1 MASALM
7 EAEEPSIVMDNA
19 RIVGLESQILNSQE
33 IIVRLNRELDSA
45 LLRIATLE
53 NVCSENQ
60 NDLHEKRNRIN
71 DLIDEIDERE
81 EMNERLK
88 QELYEKDEKLKT
100 LDNIIIQLKQHIKQ
114 ENIDKEQRQT
124 HENIHCQ
131 QCQFLLN
138 EFGKTTENFS
148 INNLHSQI
156 MFDRQLCQLILH
168 DLGNNNNNN
177 NYDYSLNNSPQEILD
192 QYHKQERLKFHDLLQ
207 KSLITEDISN
217 LIDSD
222 DILFE
227 LLTHLNSLIRLK
239 ETLSNDSKELQHIR
253 SLLHLTTDDD
263 NNNNNDEFIQDLINK
278 RECIKYLRTKI
289 DNNHNFTDYELIKH
303 VLHDYFNFQQQQIE
317 IKEYL
322 HLNIDNNNNDNAL
335 NYSRLLIE
343 RCSEAIHVGVELNER
358 IKNYE
363 QTIVKLSNQLDEH
376 INKILERRKQI
387 DEIVS
392 KFYNTSIDQDTN
404 EVTQLDRIRS
414 ILQSDV
420 DFRRALA
427 SETLVTSNEDILQ
440 RIREYKSVY
449 ENHQILT
456 EKYSNENQ
464 HLIIDELTKQIHEL
478 KEEGNQRKN
487 QLKEIS
493 LFLESNTDNEEI
505 QFNLIHSFLQSS
517 NNFCLTLSNKLS
529 VTNNHESI
537 LQRIHDYQ
545 LIINQL
551 IDYEN
556 HWTNETTDEL
566 ITKLKTM
573 KNAENIVEDLQKQLN
588 ESIHN
593 EKQLQN
599 NIKEITD
606 RFVSNID
613 HNEGSNITYIHHL
626 LESLTNFR
634 QKLVDKTQMNTDE
647 DILNLFQKYQENNIQ
662 LQELLNQSIQEKQDV
677 ELQTTNNDDNFYN
690 QVKELIDVE
699 IDNPEEII
707 NKIKELSQL
716 PSPALIDELL
726 FNNEQLRNLLNIE
739 DENLV
744 QSVMKLNENFYQLK
758 EQYEKLIQKENVINK
773 HFEQMMNKLGL
784 SSDSSLQTQID
795 EICVIFDTFS
805 IEYNQLTSTNIKT
818 MNLIE
823 IFKHI
828 QLVLIENNQLK
839 NLIDQLDFDKSSDN
853 LDYISKLQNYLRKVD
868 NLCRLICND
877 DNINIDQALIM
888 YQRKIE
894 HDEDIIEKIS
904 NFKQQLLTRLS
915 IDNEEKIF
923 DRLSEIEKMNTDL
936 KDKLQNHNDTNST
949 LTSLNITISE
959 QRNQILEKE
968 ETLEK
973 LRTQRERMLSKMKE
987 MKTNN
992 ETLTNQF
999 KQTNQSLDEFHL
1011 KEIDYKNQIEEI
1023 KQQLRSGN
1031 NQIQV
1036 TLDECQAQQELQET
1050 MKLEI
1055 ESIKNEMDTQRKL
1068 YESRCRQIMHEKNQL
1083 DKNQKELF
1091 EQKQILENENK
1102 RLQTILYTI
1111 KDTLENVDDINLIVD
1126 TILKLR
1132 QDHLIFTNQLTQRN
1146 EYMHIENEKLLLN
1159 INQQQSII
1167 NEYIQTKNELE
1178 KRLFD
1183 NEQQIMNLKQE
1194 LNNQI
1199 NQYQHLQNEYQ
1210 LYKEEYSTKINS
1222 QVAIID
1228 IEQSS
1233 PPQPHHLPIQ
1243 QAAESNHWMAIDMKD
1258 EEIPLA
1264 TATKHSTINTPTALL
1279 NLLGELKSKLGITLT
1294 HRPRLSSVYF
1304 LYLCSVHLLTIYLL
1318 FIRHC

>member
-322 HLNIDNNNNDNAL
+322 HLNIDNNNDNAL

-677 ELQTTNNDDNFYN
+677 ELQTMNNDDNFYN

-1243 QAAESNHWMAIDMKD
+1243 QAAESNHW
-1258 EEIPLA
+1258 LVV
-1264 TATKHSTINTPTALL
+1264 NTVS
-1279 NLLGELKSKLGITLT
+1279 N
-1294 HRPRLSSVYF
+1294 
-1304 LYLCSVHLLTIYLL
+1304 
-1318 FIRHC
+1318 

>member
-138 EFGKTTENFS
+138 EFGKITENFS

-156 MFDRQLCQLILH
+156 IFDRQLCQLILH
-168 DLGNNNNNN
+168 DLGNNNNNNN

-322 HLNIDNNNNDNAL
+322 HLNIDNNNDNAL

-420 DFRRALA
+420 DFRHALT

-440 RIREYKSVY
+440 RIREYKSMY

-464 HLIIDELTKQIHEL
+464 QLIIDELTKQIHEL

-493 LFLESNTDNEEI
+493 LFLESNTENEEI
-505 QFNLIHSFLQSS
+505 QYNLIHSFLQSS

-599 NIKEITD
+599 DIKEITD

-613 HNEGSNITYIHHL
+613 HNEGSNITYIHRL

-634 QKLVDKTQMNTDE
+634 QILVDKTQMNTDE
-647 DILNLFQKYQENNIQ
+647 DI
-662 LQELLNQSIQEKQDV
+662 
-677 ELQTTNNDDNFYN
+677 
-690 QVKELIDVE
+690 
-699 IDNPEEII
+699 
-707 NKIKELSQL
+707 
-716 PSPALIDELL
+716 
-726 FNNEQLRNLLNIE
+726 
-739 DENLV
+739 
-744 QSVMKLNENFYQLK
+744 
-758 EQYEKLIQKENVINK
+758 
-773 HFEQMMNKLGL
+773 
-784 SSDSSLQTQID
+784 
-795 EICVIFDTFS
+795 
-805 IEYNQLTSTNIKT
+805 
-818 MNLIE
+818 
-823 IFKHI
+823 
-828 QLVLIENNQLK
+828 
-839 NLIDQLDFDKSSDN
+839 
-853 LDYISKLQNYLRKVD
+853 
-868 NLCRLICND
+868 
-877 DNINIDQALIM
+877 
-888 YQRKIE
+888 
-894 HDEDIIEKIS
+894 
-904 NFKQQLLTRLS
+904 
-915 IDNEEKIF
+915 
-923 DRLSEIEKMNTDL
+923 
-936 KDKLQNHNDTNST
+936 
-949 LTSLNITISE
+949 
-959 QRNQILEKE
+959 
-968 ETLEK
+968 
-973 LRTQRERMLSKMKE
+973 
-987 MKTNN
+987 
-992 ETLTNQF
+992 
-999 KQTNQSLDEFHL
+999 
-1011 KEIDYKNQIEEI
+1011 
-1023 KQQLRSGN
+1023 
-1031 NQIQV
+1031 
-1036 TLDECQAQQELQET
+1036 
-1050 MKLEI
+1050 
-1055 ESIKNEMDTQRKL
+1055 
-1068 YESRCRQIMHEKNQL
+1068 
-1083 DKNQKELF
+1083 
-1091 EQKQILENENK
+1091 
-1102 RLQTILYTI
+1102 
-1111 KDTLENVDDINLIVD
+1111 
-1126 TILKLR
+1126 
-1132 QDHLIFTNQLTQRN
+1132 
-1146 EYMHIENEKLLLN
+1146 
-1159 INQQQSII
+1159 
-1167 NEYIQTKNELE
+1167 
-1178 KRLFD
+1178 
-1183 NEQQIMNLKQE
+1183 
-1194 LNNQI
+1194 
-1199 NQYQHLQNEYQ
+1199 
-1210 LYKEEYSTKINS
+1210 
-1222 QVAIID
+1222 
-1228 IEQSS
+1228 
-1233 PPQPHHLPIQ
+1233 
-1243 QAAESNHWMAIDMKD
+1243 
-1258 EEIPLA
+1258 
-1264 TATKHSTINTPTALL
+1264 
-1279 NLLGELKSKLGITLT
+1279 
-1294 HRPRLSSVYF
+1294 
-1304 LYLCSVHLLTIYLL
+1304 
-1318 FIRHC
+1318 